1 MDVPSARCLIK
12 LCNGKAQLCGAEWR
26 GACAWLEWRAPGTS
40 GKGQLRAPVGR
51 GRRETQGGRQR
62 GGPLSSWATA
72 SDGGTRWMMN
82 RARFTRSVMPEPGP
96 KVMKAEDGAWDTDLR
111 YTEVLV

>member
-1 MDVPSARCLIK
+1 
-12 LCNGKAQLCGAEWR
+12 
-26 GACAWLEWRAPGTS
+26 
-40 GKGQLRAPVGR
+40 
-51 GRRETQGGRQR
+51 
-62 GGPLSSWATA
+62 
-72 SDGGTRWMMN
+72 MMN